1 MCLTCA
7 EPGENCQKRFQY
19 KSGYKSPFFREKLL
33 WRQSIPMSISHPRN
47 ARPRVLTGR
56 EEEGWGGGGGGGG
69 RHTPSTCF
77 TCLSTNC
84 NPSLLCLD
92 LICSITLQMILQ
104 TWTWCHH
111 QRWVQNSNCIV
122 RLLQSVIK
130 LSLNRIGAFWSIS
143 NQFWASV
150 HSKPSEIWRWCHRFY
165 DAIVPVSKISR
176 VLCPCL
182 QWSVYSCTPT

>member
-56 EEEGWGGGGGGGG
+56 EEEGWGGGGGGGTAY
-69 RHTPSTCF
+69 HFNLLHMSLNQLQSISSLSWFNLFNYFANDF
-77 TCLSTNC
+77 TN
-84 NPSLLCLD
+84 LD
-92 LICSITLQMILQ
+92 LVPPSKVGAKLKLHCQTFAICDRNQAGT
-104 TWTWCHH
+104 
-111 QRWVQNSNCIV
+111 SNC
-122 RLLQSVIK
+122 LWTESVP
-130 LSLNRIGAFWSIS
+130 FDQFQ
-143 NQFWASV
+143 NQFWALV

-165 DAIVPVSKISR
+165 DAIVPV
-176 VLCPCL
+176 
-182 QWSVYSCTPT
+182 